1 MAISARL
8 RRKTEAALTR
18 FCRARGMTKTEA
30 IERGLALLLDQ
41 DRRGAHAAYVAYRQ
55 LALVPELPTRGRR
68 RSSDPMRTK
77 VHAKHP
83 D

>member
-18 FCRARGMTKTEA
+18 FCRARGITKTEA
-30 IERGLALLLDQ
+30 IERGIGLLLDQ
-41 DRRGAHAAYVAYRQ
+41 DRRGAHPAYVAYRQ
-55 LALVPELPTRGRR
+55 LTLVPEPVARGRR

-77 VHAKHP
+77 LRAKHP

>member
-1 MAISARL
+1 L

-18 FCRARGMTKTEA
+18 FCRARGITKTEA

-41 DRRGAHAAYVAYRQ
+41 DRRGEHAAYVAYRQ
-55 LALVPELPTRGRR
+55 LALAPEPAARGRR

-77 VHAKHP
+77 VRAKHP